1 MVRLSSTKTRNIPM
15 KQEVVKIFNDLEA
28 LHDFCRF
35 ELLPFNEAD
44 LYNRESH
51 VWRSFEHSRRPKR
64 PWNGEKKPWDGVRK
78 PYLGKNPRPQYNNN
92 RQES

>member
-1 MVRLSSTKTRNIPM
+1 M

-44 LYNRESH
+44 LYNKGSQ
-51 VWRSFEHSRRPKR
+51 VWRSFENSRRPRR
-64 PWNGEKKPWDGVRK
+64 PWNGERKQWTGERK
-78 PYLGKNPRPQYNNN
+78 PYQGNKPRYNN
-92 RQES
+92 RQD